1 MKLTKLHLFIIIIA
15 VLLLSTL
22 GFSIK
27 EYFEGGA
34 GDAQD
39 AMNNQIE
46 KRTDSQGPDPAL
58 EGGSTYDPFGDGSTA
73 DPLNDNDYSKT
84 IAGLEDIVVP
94 GRGNKRHHHNEE
106 GHHYPNGGREER
118 REERRLERIE
128 KKEENKLKK
137 AGEIAG
143 VDISK
148 YILKSEIVPPVC
160 PKCPDSRTCP
170 RAKPCNPCPPCARC
184 PDPAFEC
191 KKVPNYNAISASNAG
206 NILPMPRLNSFAQFN

>member
-58 EGGSTYDPFGDGSTA
+58 EGGSNYDPFGNADTS

-94 GRGNKRHHHNEE
+94 GRGDKRHHHNEE
-106 GHHYPNGGREER
+106 GHHYPWRRGEE
-118 REERRLERIE
+118 E
-128 KKEENKLKK
+128 KKEERKDN
-137 AGEIAG
+137 
-143 VDISK
+143 
-148 YILKSEIVPPVC
+148 
-160 PKCPDSRTCP
+160 
-170 RAKPCNPCPPCARC
+170 
-184 PDPAFEC
+184 
-191 KKVPNYNAISASNAG
+191 
-206 NILPMPRLNSFAQFN
+206 